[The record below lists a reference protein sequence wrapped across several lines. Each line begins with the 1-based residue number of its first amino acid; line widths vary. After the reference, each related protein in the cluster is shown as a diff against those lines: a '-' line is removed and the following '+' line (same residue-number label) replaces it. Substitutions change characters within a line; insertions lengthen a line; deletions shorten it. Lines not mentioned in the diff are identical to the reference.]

1 MKINEAGISLIK
13 KWEGNHGPK
22 EDGLL
27 HSYICPAG
35 VWTISWG
42 ATYIEGAPVR
52 ANTTITPEQGEDLLL
67 ADVGQAE
74 TAIGKLITAELT
86 PNMFSALC
94 SWTYNLGTGALQR
107 SSLRRLYLNDG
118 RYEEAADEFLRWVFC
133 NGRRLR
139 GLVLRRTD
147 ERALFL
153 ALSGV
158 PTAKSR

>member
-13 KWEGNHGPK
+13 KWEGYHGPEK
-22 EDGLL
+22 DGLL

-35 VWTISWG
+35 VHTIGWG
-42 ATYIEGAPVR
+42 STYIDGAPVDVQ
-52 ANTTITPEQGEDLLL
+52 TTCTPK
-67 ADVGQAE
+67 QAE
-74 TAIGKLITAELT
+74 GLLRKEIGRAEKAIEKLITAELT
-86 PNMFSALC
+86 PNMFAAPC
-94 SWTYNLGTGALQR
+94 SWTYNLGMGVLQR

-133 NGRRLR
+133 NGKRLR

-153 ALSGV
+153 A
-158 PTAKSR
+158 

>member
-1 MKINEAGISLIK
+1 MKCNEAGLSLIK
-13 KWEGNHGPK
+13 KWEGNHGPE

-42 ATYIEGAPVR
+42 ATYIEGVKVHADT
-52 ANTTITPEQGEDLLL
+52 AITPQQGEDLLL
-67 ADVGQAE
+67 EDVGQVE
-74 TAIGKLITAELT
+74 RAIERLITCELT
-86 PNMFSALC
+86 PDMFAALC
-94 SWTYNLGTGALQR
+94 SWTYNLGSGALQR

-118 RYEEAADEFLRWVFC
+118 RYEEAADEMLRWVFC
-133 NGRRLR
+133 NGKRLR

-153 ALSGV
+153 A
-158 PTAKSR
+158 